1 MFHSI
6 KFFNLSKLIHKL
18 LIHFLKLLESRLIH
32 LQLVLIVH
40 FVKLSFI
47 MKTQDLTE
55 GDLGPYELDNV
66 QRVSVS
72 SFIQQ
77 FEPLLHVVKE
87 QSVSFREHN
96 LGLWR
101 VGRRLKLVR
110 MVHIFNLS

>member
-6 KFFNLSKLIHKL
+6 KFFNLSKIIHKL

-77 FEPLLHVVKE
+77 FEPLFHVVKE